1 MKPILICI
9 MLLGLFPGTDLLFAQ
24 NLKPEAII
32 AKSIDFYGG
41 DKFNPSDI
49 SFVFRSKKYEI
60 HLNEGLYEYKRIFTE
75 DGEQIKDVLNND
87 GFTRFVD
94 GDESYLAKL
103 RSGSYS
109 SSVNSV
115 VYFALLPYRLKDE
128 AVISQYLGKSSVKG
142 KSYYKIKVTFSE
154 NSGGEDFEDVF
165 VYWFDTEDY
174 SMDYLAYSYLE
185 TKGPGLRFRKAYNLQ
200 TVNGLTFQDYENYKA
215 NPLKFKVENLDEL
228 FNENKLEL
236 LSKIELKQIEVK

>member
-1 MKPILICI
+1 MKPILFYT
-9 MLLGLFPGTDLLFAQ
+9 MLLGLLSQEELCLGQ
-24 NLKPEAII
+24 KINPETII
-32 AKSIDFYGG
+32 AKSIEFYGG

-60 HLNEGLYEYKRIFTE
+60 HLDGGLYEYKRTFTKQ
-75 DGEQIKDVLNND
+75 DEQIIDVLKNK

-94 GDESYLAKL
+94 GEESFLAKL
-103 RSGSYS
+103 RSDSYS
-109 SSVNSV
+109 SSLNSV

-128 AVISQYLGKSSVKG
+128 AVNSQYLGISSVKG
-142 KSYYKIKVTFSE
+142 RSYHKIKVTFSE
-154 NSGGEDFEDVF
+154 QSGGEDFEDVF
-165 VYWFDTEDY
+165 IYWFDTEDY

-215 NPLKFKVENLDEL
+215 NPLKFKLENLDVL
-228 FNENKLEL
+228 FNENQLEL
-236 LSKIELKQIEVK
+236 LSKIELKNIDVK